1 MANESR
7 VLAVIPA
14 RYGSSRFEGKALALL
29 NGKPVILH
37 VVEQAKKCALVDS
50 VLVATDDER
59 ILKVVESAGFRALM
73 TSPDHVSGTDRVAE
87 AAKQSDAEIIVNI
100 QGDEPMIDPDS
111 IDLAV
116 KALLDDPALNVSTLS
131 LPVTDPSEIENPNVV
146 KVVTDGSGMALYFS
160 RSVIPYSRGGGTQ
173 PPVMKHLG
181 LYVYRRAFLLEYAVL
196 KPTELEMTERLEQ
209 LRILEHGFGIKVVIA
224 NRDSI
229 GIDTEED
236 LKKAEALLNV

>member
-1 MANESR
+1 MSNESR

-14 RYGSSRFEGKALALL
+14 RYGSSRFEGKALAPL

-37 VVEQAKKCALVDS
+37 VVEQANKCALIDT

-59 ILKVVESAGFRALM
+59 ILKAVESAGYRALM
-73 TSPDHVSGTDRVAE
+73 TSPAHLSGTDRVAE

-100 QGDEPMIDPDS
+100 QGDEPMIDPES
-111 IDLAV
+111 IDSAV
-116 KALLDDPALNVSTLS
+116 KALLDDSTLNMS
-131 LPVTDPSEIENPNVV
+131 TLGLPVSDPAEIENPNVV
-146 KVVTDGSGMALYFS
+146 KVVTDGKGMALYFS
-160 RSVIPYSRGGGTQ
+160 RAPIPYNRAGAER

-181 LYVYRRAFLLEYAVL
+181 LYVYRREFLLEYADL

-209 LRILEHGFGIKVVIA
+209 LRVLEHGFGIKVVTA

-229 GIDTEED
+229 GIDTPED

>member
-1 MANESR
+1 MSNNPGT
-7 VLAVIPA
+7 LAVIPA
-14 RYGSSRFEGKALALL
+14 RYGSTRFEGKALAPL

-37 VVEQAKKCALVDS
+37 VVEQANRCALVDN

-59 ILKVVESAGFRALM
+59 ILKAVESAGCRALM
-73 TSPDHVSGTDRVAE
+73 TSPAHPSGTDRVAE
-87 AAKQSDAEIIVNI
+87 AAMQSDAEIIVNI

-111 IDLAV
+111 VDSAV
-116 KALLDDPALNVSTLS
+116 KALSDDPTLNVSTLG
-131 LPVTDPSEIENPNVV
+131 LPISDPAEIEDPNVV
-146 KVVTDGSGMALYFS
+146 KVVTDGNGMALYFS
-160 RSVIPYSRGGGTQ
+160 RAAIPYNRAGKKQ

-181 LYVYRRAFLLEYAVL
+181 LYVYRRAFLLEYAAL

-209 LRILEHGFGIKVVIA
+209 LRILEHGFGIKVVAA

-229 GIDTEED
+229 GIDTPED

>member
-1 MANESR
+1 MANDSK

-14 RYGSSRFEGKALALL
+14 RYGSSRFEGKVLADLK
-29 NGKPVILH
+29 GKPVILH
-37 VVEQAKKCALVDS
+37 VVEQANKCATVDD

-59 ILKVVESAGFRALM
+59 ILKVVESAGYRALM
-73 TSPDHVSGTDRVAE
+73 TSPAHLSGTDRVAE

-111 IDLAV
+111 IDSAV
-116 KALLDDPALNVSTLS
+116 KAVLDDPALNVSTLG
-131 LPVTDPSEIENPNVV
+131 LPISDPAEIENPNVV
-146 KVVTDGSGMALYFS
+146 KVVTDGNGMALYFS
-160 RSVIPYSRGGGTQ
+160 RAPIPYNRAGGER

-181 LYVYRRAFLLEYAVL
+181 LYVYRRAFLLEYAGL

-209 LRILEHGFGIKVVIA
+209 LRILEHGFGVKVVTA
-224 NRDSI
+224 TRDSI
-229 GIDTEED
+229 GIDTPED

>member
-7 VLAVIPA
+7 VLVVIPA
-14 RYGSSRFEGKALALL
+14 RYGSTRFAGKALAPL

-37 VVEQAKKCALVDS
+37 VVEQANRCALVDD

-59 ILKVVESAGFRALM
+59 IRKVVESAGCRAIM
-73 TSPDHVSGTDRVAE
+73 TSTAHLSGTDRVAE
-87 AAKQSDAEIIVNI
+87 AAKQSDAQIIVNI

-111 IDLAV
+111 VDSAV
-116 KALLDDPALNVSTLS
+116 KALLDDPTLNVSTLG
-131 LPVTDPSEIENPNVV
+131 LPITDPSEIASPNVV
-146 KVVTDGSGMALYFS
+146 KLVTDGNGMALYFS
-160 RSVIPYSRGGGTQ
+160 RSVIPYSHGGGKQ
-173 PPVMKHLG
+173 PVVMKHLG
-181 LYVYRRAFLLEYAVL
+181 LYVYRRSFLLKYAVL

-209 LRILEHGFGIKVVIA
+209 LRILEHGFSIKVVIA

>member
-1 MANESR
+1 MTNEPR

-14 RYGSSRFEGKALALL
+14 RYGSTRFEGKALAEL

-37 VVEQAKKCALVDS
+37 VVEQANKCALVDD

-73 TSPDHVSGTDRVAE
+73 TGADHLSGTDRVAE
-87 AAKQSDAEIIVNI
+87 AAKKSDAQIIVNV

-111 IDLAV
+111 IDSAV
-116 KALLDDPALNVSTLS
+116 KELIDDPALNVSTLG
-131 LPVTDPSEIENPNVV
+131 LPITDPVEIKNPNVV
-146 KVVTDGSGMALYFS
+146 KVVTDKSGMALYFS
-160 RSVIPYSRGGGTQ
+160 RSAIPHSAGGGKR
-173 PPVMKHLG
+173 PGVMKHLG
-181 LYVYRRAFLLEYAVL
+181 LYVYRRSFLLEYAVL

-209 LRILEHGFGIKVVIA
+209 LRILEHGFGIKVVTA